1 MADAPRSLPARARLR
16 RPYGD
21 GGFTLLEVMI
31 AVGILGMSMSAL
43 LTSQVSAVRATRYAQ
58 ALTSVAFL
66 AEYAIIDIEWR
77 MEKDGGWVN
86 EDRRYEGDFSDQGW
100 PEIRYNCLVDF
111 LEIPDYNKIR
121 AAKDAKDRET
131 DGSGLHY
138 KDAGDK
144 AFSALALVWPMVKA
158 AIEQSIRKVSCK
170 VTWPDGRQSDEL
182 TLTTYWT
189 DPEKLAKIPKMG
201 GEAVPGE
208 DDGGGGG
215 DGASTG
221 RGGGAGG
228 RPSSGPGFGGGGKAM
243 RPETG
248 MKK

>member
-1 MADAPRSLPARARLR
+1 MAAAPAPK

-58 ALTSVAFL
+58 RLTSVAFL
-66 AEYAIIDIEWR
+66 GEYAIIDIEWR
-77 MEKDGGWVN
+77 MAKDGGWVN

-100 PEIRYNCLVDF
+100 PEVRYNCLVDF

-121 AAKDAKDRET
+121 AAKDAKKAEQGGT
-131 DGSGLHY
+131 GVQY

-158 AIEQSIRKVSCK
+158 AIEQSIRKVTCK
-170 VTWPDGRQSDEL
+170 VTWPDGREKGEL
-182 TLTTYWT
+182 ALSTYWT
-189 DPEKLAKIPKMG
+189 DPEKLSKIPKMG

-208 DDGGGGG
+208 EGGGG
-215 DGASTG
+215 DQS
-221 RGGGAGG
+221 GAGG
-228 RPSSGPGFGGGGKAM
+228 RGGSGPSSSTGMGAGSAAM
-243 RPETG
+243 RPEAG
-248 MKK
+248 MRK

>member
-1 MADAPRSLPARARLR
+1 MGAPAPSPRRGPAG

-77 MEKDGGWVN
+77 MQKDGGWVN

-100 PEIRYNCLVDF
+100 SEIRYSCLVDF

-158 AIEQSIRKVSCK
+158 AIEQSIRKVTCK
-170 VTWPDGRQSDEL
+170 VTWPDGRKTDEL
-182 TLTTYWT
+182 SLSTYWT

-208 DDGGGGG
+208 GEGEGEGG
-215 DGASTG
+215 DGSAAGG
-221 RGGGAGG
+221 RGG
-228 RPSSGPGFGGGGKAM
+228 SGPSTSGLGGGGKAM
-243 RPETG
+243 RQESG